1 MSLLLILRK
10 YNEKLRRF
18 LYEFRFLL
26 KSISNSSDISNS
38 VMLNDEAY
46 NFKVK
51 SVFKNKTDVIIIKKI
66 FLELVNLF
74 IKNIF
79 NNNEKT

>member
-1 MSLLLILRK
+1 NLL
-10 YNEKLRRF
+10 NAKLNALSNTF
-18 LYEFRFLL
+18 SLL
-26 KSISNSSDISNS
+26 KSKSNSSDISNS
-38 VMLNDEAY
+38 VMLNEAAC

-66 FLELVNLF
+66 FLELANLF